1 MGHASQTLLVVDSHA
16 DCRETLAMALE
27 FCGYQ
32 VRTAASP
39 HEALVWLREAT
50 PRAVLVDTHLLGG
63 CGLDVARVLR
73 ANPRFDQTR
82 IVLTGTWFTAEDR
95 ACAAAVPVDELWL
108 KPLDFGDLVQQLSL
122 TLACTAA
129 GHDS

>member
-1 MGHASQTLLVVDSHA
+1 MGLEDTLLVADSHP

-27 FCGYQ
+27 FSGYS
-32 VRTAASP
+32 VCTAGSHHA
-39 HEALVWLREAT
+39 ALTWLRHRT
-50 PRAVLVDTHLLGG
+50 PRAVLLDMHLLGG
-63 CGLDVARVLR
+63 SGLDLARVLR